1 MTRARSA
8 LVGLLIAAPFY
19 WLLVDTGYEPDLIA
33 GAVAALIAAAAYSA
47 AHLEPTESVRI
58 RLRWMG
64 FALRELAKVPSGVLI
79 VSREILAQTLAP
91 RRSRGALEAEPFAAG
106 DGDAFDLG
114 RRALGE
120 GLRSFSPNTV
130 VIGVDPDS
138 GTLIQHRIGAKR

>member
-1 MTRARSA
+1 MTRGRSA

-33 GAVAALIAAAAYSA
+33 GAVAVLIAAGAYSA
-47 AHLEPTESVRI
+47 AHLEPTASARI

-64 FALRELAKVPSGVLI
+64 FALREIAKVPSGVLI
-79 VSREILAQTLAP
+79 VCREILAQTLAP
-91 RRSRGALEAEPFAAG
+91 RRARGVLEAEPFPAA

-120 GLRSFSPNTV
+120 CFRSFAPNTV

-138 GTLIQHRIGAKR
+138 GRLIQHRIGPQR